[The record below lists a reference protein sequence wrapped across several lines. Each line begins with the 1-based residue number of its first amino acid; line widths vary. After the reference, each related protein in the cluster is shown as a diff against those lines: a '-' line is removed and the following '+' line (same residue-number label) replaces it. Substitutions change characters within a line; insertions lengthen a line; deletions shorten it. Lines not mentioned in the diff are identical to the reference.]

1 MLHVPCLATYLYSR
15 GSHRRRFPSR
25 SWRRYLPFL
34 SHTYINRRGRL
45 RPPASH
51 HPAQCS
57 ALLPTRKSSPSRP
70 QPNEQKL
77 NINLRCWPLPD
88 ILLEEVPYSFSHIL
102 FLKHLYIPEYSLYS
116 GRTPPIF
123 RNIPVF
129 LFKKWS
135 PKRIWNMKN
144 IWQRPTPVLSRLLLR
159 ARRAAKRLPGSG
171 A

>member
-1 MLHVPCLATYLYSR
+1 MRFSASLVQPRSRIQPQPLAGPPSPCPPAVPCPLAKVPR
-15 GSHRRRFPSR
+15 PV
-25 SWRRYLPFL
+25 P
-34 SHTYINRRGRL
+34 NRREVFSDTKQTMCL
-45 RPPASH
+45 
-51 HPAQCS
+51 C
-57 ALLPTRKSSPSRP
+57 L

-88 ILLEEVPYSFSHIL
+88 ILVPYSFSHIL